1 MTTLNLALDIKI
13 PAEYMGLVVTDFDP
27 RIGGLT
33 KDYNEIID
41 NTLKYPDYILKYYVQ
56 EHNRLLVESDYYSG
70 LVNHEQWFEYCY
82 AMLIKSYNQMHNPS
96 CPDKHYWEQ
105 VYTCWT
111 LNKIEQFPIYVYK
124 DLFFAGRQ
132 KRFKYLFQPEE
143 KEAYDAL
150 PDKITVYRGC
160 QQGAEDGWSYTTSYD
175 VAKWFALR
183 HSNWMNTMPRVVH
196 ATMRKKDVVAM
207 FDVEQEREILATKWD
222 ITKVEEL
229 TPVLNYKGP
238 CPKA

>member
-1 MTTLNLALDIKI
+1 METLNLTLDIKI
-13 PAEYMGLVVTDFDP
+13 PDGYMGLVVTDFDP
-27 RIGGLT
+27 RIASQTSNL
-33 KDYNEIID
+33 NAII
-41 NTLKYPDYILKYYVQ
+41 NNAIKYPDYILKYYVQ
-56 EHNRLLVESDYYSG
+56 EHNRLLVETDYYYG
-70 LVNHEQWFEYCY
+70 FITREEWFEYCY
-82 AMLIKSYNQMHNPS
+82 AMMVKSYNQMHNPS

-111 LNKIEQFPIYVYK
+111 LNKIEQLPIDIYK

-160 QQGAEDGWSYTTSYD
+160 QQGYEDGWSYTTSYD
-175 VAKWFALR
+175 VAKWFAVR
-183 HSNWMNTMPRVVH
+183 HAGKLTMPRIVH

-207 FDVEQEREILATKWD
+207 FDVKQEREILATKWD

-229 TPVLNYKGP
+229 AHIPNYKGP